1 MQDSNQQ
8 IVIIIIAVIAVLLFL
23 GILLLIMIWAYNNR
37 QQQVAAEKMEMKH
50 AFDRQLL
57 QATLEIQEE
66 TFNNISQELHDHV
79 GQLLSLAK
87 VQLNII
93 GQRTEQPDAGL
104 REVKDTI
111 GQAMSILRD
120 VAKGLSTERVQLFS
134 FAGNI
139 DQEIERI
146 NRSGVTQVSLQ
157 VEGTE
162 RPMEEQVKLILF
174 RIIQESL
181 QNVLKHAAATEV
193 VITCRYMETQL
204 YVSICDNGA
213 GFHVAETLNKKSGLG
228 LQHITSRAA
237 VLGGLAN
244 ITSHPGKGTIIT
256 ITIPHV

>member
-8 IVIIIIAVIAVLLFL
+8 IIVIIIAVIAVLLFL
-23 GILLLIMIWAYNNR
+23 GILFLIMIWAYNNR
-37 QQQVAAEKMEMKH
+37 KQQAEVEKIQLKH

-57 QATLEIQEE
+57 QATLEIQED

-87 VQLNII
+87 VQLNIME
-93 GQRTEQPDAGL
+93 QRAGHSEGGL
-104 REVKDTI
+104 REVKDSI
-111 GQAMSILRD
+111 SQAMTILRD
-120 VAKGLSTERVQLFS
+120 IAKGLSTERVQLFS

-146 NRSGVTQVSLQ
+146 NRSGATHVILTL
-157 VEGTE
+157 EGTE
-162 RPMEEQVKLILF
+162 RPLDEQVKLILF
-174 RIIQESL
+174 RIIQEAL
-181 QNVLKHAAATEV
+181 QNVIKHAAAAKV
-193 VITCRYMETQL
+193 VINCNYMDGQL
-204 YVSICDNGA
+204 YISICDDGA
-213 GFHVAETLNKKSGLG
+213 GFHVSETLARKSGLG

-237 VLGGLAN
+237 ILGGQAN